1 MDSNGG
7 HGSPLRPDVG
17 GFAPI
22 EAAPRTPPASTTV
35 AVVAASRLGAEHRR
49 LGRNNQ
55 DAQVVR
61 RAGARVVAVVADG
74 CSMGA
79 YSEVGAHLGT
89 AWLAEQLVTSA
100 ADWSTAEGAA
110 QAVEQLGEALDGAL
124 RCWLSGLGPAPEVAE
139 RYFLFGYLAAVLDG
153 PQLSVFG
160 LGDGVWSV
168 ASNTSVLEAG
178 PRNAPPYPAYRVL
191 PAEVLEPGFARAV
204 PTLHHAAPLLP
215 GQYAFVGTD
224 GVVPLLAELPTWLDE
239 AVTWRNPHA
248 LARRLAVHERRL
260 LDDTTV
266 VALRR
271 AAEDTSCG

>member
-1 MDSNGG
+1 MGG
-7 HGSPLRPDVG
+7 PVVVQAGPQ
-17 GFAPI
+17 AA
-22 EAAPRTPPASTTV
+22 AAPGPV
-35 AVVAASRLGAEHRR
+35 EVVAASRLGAEHRR

-61 RAGARVVAVVADG
+61 RAGARVVVVVADG

-89 AWLAEQLVTSA
+89 AWLAEHLVTSA
-100 ADWSTAEGAA
+100 ADWSSAAGAA
-110 QAVEQLGEALDGAL
+110 RAVAQLGPALDEALRG
-124 RCWLSGLGPAPEVAE
+124 WLVGLGPAPEVAE

-153 PQLSVFG
+153 AQLSVFG
-160 LGDGVWSV
+160 QGDGVWSV
-168 ASNTSVLEAG
+168 APAAQVLEAG
-178 PRNAPPYPAYRVL
+178 PQNAPPYPAYRVL
-191 PAEVLEPGFARAV
+191 PPEVLEPGFGRAA
-204 PTLHHAAPLLP
+204 PSLHHTSALVP

-224 GVVPLLAELPTWLDE
+224 GLIPLLAELPTWLDE
-239 AVTWRNPHA
+239 PMTWRNRHA

-271 AAEDTSCG
+271 AEEARVCA